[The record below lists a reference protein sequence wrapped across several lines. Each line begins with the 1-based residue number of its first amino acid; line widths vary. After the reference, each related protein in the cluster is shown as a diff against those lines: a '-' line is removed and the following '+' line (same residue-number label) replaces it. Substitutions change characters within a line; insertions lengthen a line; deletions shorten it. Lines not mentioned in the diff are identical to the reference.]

1 MINRDTYQGEFLYLF
16 KVLQDEIGM
25 LSVMFRGELGDVV
38 PLIIVYGG
46 QASRSLGLVPS
57 KVTNLCV
64 REVLQFLF
72 QRELEEISRNGV
84 LVSHVLIGKTV
95 PFHVEEAYWELVC
108 YVEIYSKPASHLN
121 TFPDHYVPF
130 LSMKLKTWSANSCFP
145 PG

>member
-16 KVLQDEIGM
+16 KVLQDEIWM
-25 LSVMFRGELGDVV
+25 LSVVFRGELGDVV

-95 PFHVEEAYWELVC
+95 PFHVEEPYWELVC
-108 YVEIYSKPASHLN
+108 
-121 TFPDHYVPF
+121 
-130 LSMKLKTWSANSCFP
+130 
-145 PG
+145 